1 MHCTEILPEFECKGQ
16 RSRSVGTNNALSAAS
31 PQGAY
36 DWYALAADSS
46 SGWAHFMAARGCC
59 AVVSSV
65 CSMPVGKSAH
75 AV

>member
-1 MHCTEILPEFECKGQ
+1 MHCTKISPEFKCQGQ
-16 RSRSVGTNNALSAAS
+16 RSRSPGTKNALSAAS
-31 PQGAY
+31 PLGAY

-65 CSMPVGKSAH
+65 CSMLVGKSAH